1 MNGTNPKSLD
11 IIDLNDDRV
20 NDNDNVYRQ
29 PKRTF
34 ERLGFV
40 DPEKSY
46 YVRIDNVVN
55 VDRQDLKTMVDL
67 GRYFSIFA
75 PRQSGKTTFLKETCK
90 LLHADPTY
98 VAIILSFQEYNNL
111 DKSSFYSLIEESLY
125 EKILNRLKE
134 VHCEKVESVQQFLS
148 DHRLIDHISFKRL
161 FKGLNE
167 ILQFKKIVVFIDEF
181 DGIPLNELADF
192 LNVLRGLY
200 QDYKTAK
207 QKALYSVG
215 LIGIRNITKLVVGG
229 VSPFN
234 IADHIDFP
242 RFSLKNVHD
251 LYAQYTEE
259 TNQPFTEGAVK

>member
-1 MNGTNPKSLD
+1 MNGTNPKPSD
-11 IIDLNDDRV
+11 IMHLNDDRV
-20 NDNDNVYRQ
+20 NNNGYRK

-55 VDRQDLKTMVDL
+55 ADRQDLKTMVDL

-75 PRQSGKTTFLKETCK
+75 PRQSGKTSFLEETRRQ
-90 LLHADPTY
+90 LHKDPTY
-98 VAIILSFQEYNNL
+98 AVILLNFEDCNDL
-111 DKSSFYSLIEESLY
+111 DRTRFYSLIEASLY
-125 EKILNRLKE
+125 KQLMDRLEEVNCEKAETVRQFMHQHHLTDHIAFKLFFVELNR
-134 VHCEKVESVQQFLS
+134 
-148 DHRLIDHISFKRL
+148 
-161 FKGLNE
+161 

-181 DGIPLNELADF
+181 DGIPLNELAGY
-192 LNVLRGLY
+192 LNSLRALY
-200 QDYKTAK
+200 QAYKAVK